1 MSEYSMSLHL
11 RHYLKLHCFL
21 LVGLG
26 RVDMQ
31 LAGHLCWLVL
41 CVVFISEMGAHRY
54 ARHEGL
60 SILRSEGTSV

>member
-1 MSEYSMSLHL
+1 MSAPSISLHL
-11 RHYLKLHCFL
+11 RHYMNLHRFV

-31 LAGHLCWLVL
+31 LAGHLCRLVL
-41 CVVFISEMGAHRY
+41 CVVFISDMGAHRF